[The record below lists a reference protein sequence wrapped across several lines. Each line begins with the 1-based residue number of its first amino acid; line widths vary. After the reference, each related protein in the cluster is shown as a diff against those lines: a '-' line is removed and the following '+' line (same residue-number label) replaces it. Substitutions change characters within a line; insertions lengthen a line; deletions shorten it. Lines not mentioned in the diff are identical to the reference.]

1 MGERITVISCN
12 MKLWREALNASGG
25 WRKKLG
31 AFKSYMAAKLASY
44 QKISYVVG
52 QWRTINRPGNTLCF
66 CLFAFFLASSLSP
79 HVAGPADQT
88 IRSISGSPNRIP
100 PLYRSANGL
109 VLEKLNSMEKNRWRR
124 AKKKKKKLFSSFP
137 QSVVW
142 SHSLN
147 QHILW

>member
-52 QWRTINRPGNTLCF
+52 QWWMINGPGNTLCF
-66 CLFAFFLASSLSP
+66 CLFPFFLASSLSP

-88 IRSISGSPNRIP
+88 IWSISGSPNRIP
-100 PLYRSANGL
+100 PLCRSANGL

-124 AKKKKKKLFSSFP
+124 AKKKQKKNFSP
-137 QSVVW
+137 V
-142 SHSLN
+142 SLN
-147 QHILW
+147 LWFGHIH